1 MNPQCQ
7 TAMKDAISK
16 VLETMFFATALFEDA
31 DEPKIGEN
39 LPYKYESRID
49 IRGAQE
55 VMTLF
60 CLSSD
65 RFARMIT
72 ADFLGVKQDQLSL
85 QEIEDAMKELANMV
99 AGELAGRLGEQAWRL
114 SIPAFQEM
122 KGAARQYPGTSM
134 ASIRLL
140 DDDGPLALA
149 LCRMDDTAE

>member
-31 DEPKIGEN
+31 DEPKTGED
-39 LPYKYESRID
+39 LPYQYESRINIHGD
-49 IRGAQE
+49 RKVI
-55 VMTLF
+55 TLF

-72 ADFLGVKQDQLSL
+72 ADFLGVKEDQLSL

-99 AGELAGRLGEQAWRL
+99 AGELASRLGEELWRL
-114 SIPAFQEM
+114 SIPAFEEM
-122 KGAARQYPGTSM
+122 KGAAKQYPGKSM

-149 LCRMDDTAE
+149 LCRWDDTAK

>member
-49 IRGAQE
+49 IRGDQE

-72 ADFLGVKQDQLSL
+72 ADFLGVAEDELSL
-85 QEIEDAMKELANMV
+85 QEIADAMKELANMV
-99 AGELAGRLGEQAWRL
+99 AGELASRMTEAEWRL
-114 SIPAFQEM
+114 NIPAFEEM
-122 KGAARQYPGTSM
+122 KGAARQYPGKSM
-134 ASIRLL
+134 AAIRLL
-140 DDDGPLALA
+140 DDDSPLALA
-149 LCRMDDTAE
+149 LCRWSDAGK

>member
-7 TAMKDAISK
+7 TAMKDAIFR
-16 VLETMFFATALFEDA
+16 VLETMFFTTALFEDA

-39 LPYKYESRID
+39 LPYQYESRIKIHGD
-49 IRGAQE
+49 QKDF
-55 VMTLF
+55 TLF

-72 ADFLGVKQDQLSL
+72 ADFLGVNEDQLSL
-85 QEIEDAMKELANMV
+85 QEIEDAMKELVNMV
-99 AGELAGRLGEQAWRL
+99 AGELASQLGEGAWRL
-114 SIPAFQEM
+114 SIPAFEET
-122 KGAARQYPGTSM
+122 KLSAKHYPGKSM

-149 LCRMDDTAE
+149 LCRWDDAAK